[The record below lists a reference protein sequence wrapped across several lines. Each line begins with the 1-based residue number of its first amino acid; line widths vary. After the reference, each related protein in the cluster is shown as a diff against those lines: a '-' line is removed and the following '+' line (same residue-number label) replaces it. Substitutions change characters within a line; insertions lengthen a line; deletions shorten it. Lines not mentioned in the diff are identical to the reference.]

1 MSLRNRKVASK
12 CFECSD
18 SFVSSTLPCFFRA
31 SLSRS
36 RSTSTLSSRSSLV
49 SRTNREPRR
58 AQSKIW
64 LISSPLPFFPDCR
77 NPQTFQQGLL
87 LISTLARLVP
97 ALVLQNVLPIFI
109 SVGANAVQR
118 DDAYTFRVVEKV
130 RSLRLPLS
138 SLRIIVTRHAH
149 WLHHLLPNQT
159 IESIIPVMISQRR
172 EETADRLQLWNRSSS
187 PFFHVVEG

>member
-1 MSLRNRKVASK
+1 MSPS
-12 CFECSD
+12 
-18 SFVSSTLPCFFRA
+18 FRA
-31 SLSRS
+31 
-36 RSTSTLSSRSSLV
+36 
-49 SRTNREPRR
+49 
-58 AQSKIW
+58 
-64 LISSPLPFFPDCR
+64 DCR

-130 RSLRLPLS
+130 RRIAFSLLS
-138 SLRIIVTRHAH
+138 FGSVADQG
-149 WLHHLLPNQT
+149 LLLTFQT

-172 EETADRLQLWNRSSS
+172 EETSDRLAFWNGSSRRLF
-187 PFFHVVEG
+187 PPLAIC